1 VQPAVRHGTSNPFT
15 SRNYRSRRG
24 RIIICS
30 EVVRPMADLRVD
42 SGRMVS
48 AFRRAW
54 RWVTHGPAQRWAL
67 DVALGVIA
75 AYVAVILTVEFYAGL
90 SGPAQWGAVLLACM
104 YGAAITFRRVA
115 LRAVV
120 AVQVITAVGYVALG
134 LPVYALGPAVL
145 VTLYTVGSRLSRRPA
160 LILLGV
166 VEGAMAVLLL
176 PGTTGLSTWVLYAA
190 ILFGAWFLGDVT
202 RRWRDAATAHALRA
216 AELEQARTE
225 LARLAVSA
233 ERVRIARELHD
244 VVAHSMSVIAM
255 HAGSG
260 RLAAD
265 QDPAAARRALEVVER
280 SSRDALAELRR
291 LVTVLRDRDDVG
303 PALDPAPGLQD
314 VHQLVAEVA
323 AAGVTVEVHTEGDLA
338 SVPGGVSLA
347 AYRIVQ
353 EALTNVVRHASP
365 TQARVLVTIG
375 GGDVVLD
382 VTDDGASRAPVG
394 AAAPVSGGHGT
405 IGMRER
411 AALYG
416 GELAAGPRPE
426 GGWRVAARLPYAV
439 VDQ

>member
-1 VQPAVRHGTSNPFT
+1 
-15 SRNYRSRRG
+15 
-24 RIIICS
+24 
-30 EVVRPMADLRVD
+30 MADVRVN
-42 SGRMVS
+42 SGGMGS
-48 AFRRAW
+48 ASRRAW
-54 RWVTHGPAQRWAL
+54 RRVTSGSVRGWVL

-75 AYVAVILTVEFYAGL
+75 GYAAVILTVEFYGPL
-90 SGPAQWGAVLLACM
+90 STPAQVTAVLLAGV
-104 YGAAITFRRVA
+104 YGAAVTFRRVA

-160 LILLGV
+160 LTLLGV
-166 VEGAMAVLLL
+166 VEGALGVLLL
-176 PGTTGLSTWVLYAA
+176 AGSTGLATWVLYAA

-216 AELEQARTE
+216 TELERARTE
-225 LARLAVSA
+225 LARHAVTA

-260 RLAAD
+260 RLAAER
-265 QDPAAARRALEVVER
+265 DPAAARRALEVVER
-280 SSRDALAELRR
+280 SSRDALAEMRR
-291 LVTVLRDRDDVG
+291 LVTVLRDTDDVG
-303 PALDPAPGLQD
+303 PALDPAPGLPD

-338 SVPGGVSLA
+338 SVPDGVSLA

-375 GGDVVLD
+375 DGEVALE
-382 VTDDGASRAPVG
+382 VTDEGASRAPVR
-394 AAAPVSGGHGT
+394 AAAPTPGGHGT

-416 GELAAGPRPE
+416 GELVAGPRPG

-439 VDQ
+439 VDR